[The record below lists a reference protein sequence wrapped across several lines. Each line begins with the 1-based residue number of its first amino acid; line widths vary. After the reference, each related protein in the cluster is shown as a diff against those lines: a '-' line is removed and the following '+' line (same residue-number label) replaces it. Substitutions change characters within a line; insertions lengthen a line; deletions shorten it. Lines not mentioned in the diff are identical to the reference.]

1 MMCSTSGVGPRAGL
15 SRGRKCSASVRSS
28 WAMAETVRRVVGA
41 CVELFPGKWKV
52 ACKYGDKK
60 KEGEIQ
66 AEADASADLAAA
78 AATPVPAVP
87 DAELLSGVPDAALL
101 DDPPET
107 PNLPTVPAAPPAASD
122 EVWRV

>member
-1 MMCSTSGVGPRAGL
+1 MRVNVLIKNFRP
-15 SRGRKCSASVRSS
+15 K
-28 WAMAETVRRVVGA
+28 ETQYRQHNSFESLAPVTESME
-41 CVELFPGKWKV
+41 VE
-52 ACKYGDKK
+52 
-60 KEGEIQ
+60 EGEIQ

-87 DAELLSGVPDAALL
+87 DAEILSGVPDADLL
-101 DDPPET
+101 DEPPEP